1 MEITANAI
9 QTVTAS
15 NNVLFTATPIP
26 GNCSI
31 IHREGSGLV
40 TLRGLTQQC
49 RARFRVSFNGNIAV
63 PTGQTVG
70 PISLAIAA
78 GGEPIAS
85 NIMTVTPAAVEEY
98 FNISSTVFIDVPAGC
113 CTQISIQNDS
123 TISVN
128 IQNANLIV
136 ERVAQMMEKFIKIQ
150 EFLTKQVCKNMECA
164 SMKELGE
171 AIDMMKDMSKV
182 IYYHTIVEAMQ
193 HDSASNSDWD
203 NTGK

>member
-9 QTVTAS
+9 QTVTTS

-85 NIMTVTPAAVEEY
+85 NIMTATPAAVEQY

-171 AIDMMKDMSKV
+171 AIDMMKDMSEV